1 MDEKQRKYQF
11 MTVLSESH
19 PGLTFEEYR
28 DSCIF
33 LLFYHYLCL
42 RFDEEM
48 EENYKLH
55 MMVRMAV
62 RGKLQMDSFLR
73 FIENAS
79 AYLYALCPEFNLTD
93 FSFYKS
99 LLEVETQ
106 EKQKSYARFIRKLIK
121 KMDSWGVEEDLL
133 QLYPACFEAL
143 MIEFSNMKKETGIP
157 ENILALY
164 DMFCEKD
171 HAEKSRK
178 VFQPEFRYGSLL
190 RRLLSDCQD
199 PFYCGYE
206 ISEDY
211 IELMRILCYLH
222 GISPDNYYFSN
233 PKEWIRQ
240 KRFLGQMDTVCVYKP
255 EGVEAGSFLSAGE
268 ENASIKSLLQTKTKG
283 ELPFLLSAF
292 PLLREDGDVIAIMP
306 SSLLYREGREN
317 QIRRYLV
324 DDLNCL
330 DTVLLLPD
338 SIFPSIGQQEV
349 FLYLKKNRDHE
360 EVMFFD
366 CSSLESFD
374 ENTLKEIRKSWK
386 GRKSVSGFCR
396 CADREEISKNDYN
409 LNLPR
414 YIKKPMGIEIIDID
428 TKRKRIE
435 EIGRELKE
443 INERI
448 EMYRRDLEL
457 DAMI

>member
-11 MTVLSESH
+11 MTILSESH

-28 DSCIF
+28 DTCIF

-42 RFDEEM
+42 KFDGQM
-48 EENYKLH
+48 EENYKLP

-79 AYLYALCPEFNLTD
+79 AYLYALCPEFNLTE
-93 FSFYKS
+93 FSFYKG

-121 KMDSWGVEEDLL
+121 KMDSWGMEEDLL
-133 QLYPACFEAL
+133 RFYPVCFETL

-164 DMFCEKD
+164 DLFSEEDRGK
-171 HAEKSRK
+171 EGRK

-206 ISEDY
+206 TGEDY
-211 IELMRILCYLH
+211 IELMKILCYLH
-222 GISPDNYYFSN
+222 GISPDNYYFSSHR
-233 PKEWIRQ
+233 EWIRQ
-240 KRFLGQMDTVCVYKP
+240 KRFLGRIDTVCVYRP
-255 EGVEAGSFLSAGE
+255 EGVEAGTYLSAGE
-268 ENASIKSLLQTKTKG
+268 ENASVKSLLQTKTKG
-283 ELPFLLSAF
+283 ELPYLLSAF
-292 PLLREDGDVIAIMP
+292 PLLKEKGDIIAVMP

-324 DDLNCL
+324 DELDCL

-338 SIFPSIGQQEV
+338 SLFPSIGQKEV
-349 FLYLKKNRDHE
+349 FLYMRKNRE
-360 EVMFFD
+360 EEGVMFFD
-366 CSSLESFD
+366 CSST
-374 ENTLKEIRKSWK
+374 ENFNEDTLLEIRRAWK
-386 GRKSVSGFCR
+386 ARKNVNGFCR
-396 CADREEISKNDYN
+396 CANREEISGNDYN

-414 YIKKPMGIEIIDID
+414 YIKKPVGIESVDID

-443 INERI
+443 IDSRI